1 MQESAA
7 SASTPP
13 IAQAQYQPQ
22 EIDEWA
28 RRGIVRTYSY
38 ENGRMELR
46 CTRDAELPAGLG
58 GLEELKSLII
68 DAAGFRIGLPSDVF
82 SGHNLEEVSLWHFAK
97 LDSLP
102 IEEGKRLD
110 LLHFKDCQLRG
121 LPKGLEKLARIRSLS
136 IEGGEILR
144 RAEQHDS
151 VPGFLRKAIFQNGHP
166 LLDCDDLFGAPKQ
179 TLRDYLVFQQ
189 VRALE
194 EDLDF
199 EINSKRISR
208 RLHGIL
214 ETVGTA
220 SARRIPFGCRLA
232 MQSSCDESNDS
243 LWIHPEGGVLYGSN
257 PWIEWR
263 LGKEISLA
271 EGKIR
276 EGASVSEVEA
286 VMGRPKRRGAGFLF
300 YSVTQGETE
309 TESSTESHLF
319 LFRKGRLWGVLRSS
333 SSVEC

>member
-7 SASTPP
+7 SASPPP

-22 EIDEWA
+22 EIDEWE

-46 CTRDAELPAGLG
+46 CTRDVELLAGLG
-58 GLEELKSLII
+58 GLEELKSLTI
-68 DAAGFRIGLPSDVF
+68 DAGGFRIGLPSDVF
-82 SGHNLEEVSLWHFAK
+82 SAPNLEVVSLWYFAK

-102 IEEGKRLD
+102 IDEGKGLD
-110 LLHFKDCQLRG
+110 FLHLKDCHLRG
-121 LPKGLEKLARIRSLS
+121 LPKGLEKLARIRTLE
-136 IEGGEILR
+136 IEGSEILR

-151 VPGFLRKAIFQNGHP
+151 VPGFLRKAIIQNGHP
-166 LLDCDDLFGAPKQ
+166 LLDCDDLVDAPKQ
-179 TLRDYLVFQQ
+179 TLRDYLVFQK
-189 VRALE
+189 VRTLE
-194 EDLDF
+194 EDLDL
-199 EINSKRISR
+199 ELNSKGISMR
-208 RLHGIL
+208 VRNIL
-214 ETVGTA
+214 ETADA
-220 SARRIPFGCRLA
+220 SPARRIPFACHLA
-232 MQSSCDESNDS
+232 KQYSCDESNDS

-333 SSVEC
+333 SFVEC